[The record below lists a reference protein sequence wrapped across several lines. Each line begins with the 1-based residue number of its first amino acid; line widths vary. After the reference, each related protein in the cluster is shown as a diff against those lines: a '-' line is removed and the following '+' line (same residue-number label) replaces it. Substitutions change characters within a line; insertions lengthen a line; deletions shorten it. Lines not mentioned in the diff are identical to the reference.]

1 MEQSRMWLPQGGAI
15 DSDKGISLL
24 SLEKAGQ

>member
-1 MEQSRMWLPQGGAI
+1 MEQFQRSLPQRGAI